1 MKEVVKILD
10 EPTKPMKRI
19 FDELQKFFRDLFEF
33 SNKDFPTTVVE
44 PPIDI
49 QETPNEIIVIFDVP
63 GVEKEEIAINAV
75 EDKME
80 ILIETRI
87 PFGEKEAK
95 IIRQERPI
103 AYTCSLSLPAKVIPE
118 EGKASLNHGVLEV
131 RFLKSKPAEGV
142 KIDIE

>member
-1 MKEVVKILD
+1 MKVVVKISD

-19 FDELQKFFRDLFEF
+19 FDEIQKFFRDLFEL

-103 AYTCSLSLPAKVIPE
+103 AYTRSLSLPAKVIPE